1 VNNDDPPVG
10 GHREEAAQEI
20 KRPVAGHPAAV
31 VRSTTLADVPANLI
45 GSLIE
50 LAPRLVIADYFRTK
64 QPTIEANLAA
74 AN

>member
-1 VNNDDPPVG
+1 MNNDDPPVV
-10 GHREEAAQEI
+10 GHGEEAAPRI
-20 KRPVAGHPAAV
+20 NDLSLAIRPLF

-50 LAPRLVIADYFRTK
+50 STPRLVIADYFRTK
-64 QPTIEANLAA
+64 RQTIEANLAA